1 MEFSDETLMA
11 YADGELDAE
20 TCRAVEQA
28 MATDPDIAQQVAR
41 HRELQASLRNAFDDV
56 LTEEIPDR
64 LLITA
69 RTTPAAN
76 ESGPVSADAIDPLP
90 APDESP
96 IVSLDAARAAR
107 ADKPKRQW
115 SWPEWG
121 AMAASL
127 LLGILIARSP
137 LLDGPGA
144 SIVAQNGRIVAG
156 GALAAALTGQ
166 SGGARIEGSPIRIGL
181 SFRAKSG
188 NYCRTF
194 TVDDQAALAGLACRE
209 SNAWRVKALAHNE
222 PNGTKT
228 EYRMAGTAVPP
239 IILQAVQDTIEG
251 DALDAAGE
259 AAARKQGW
267 KRE

>member
-11 YADGELDAE
+11 YADGELDDE
-20 TCRAVEQA
+20 TRRAVEQA
-28 MATDPDIAQQVAR
+28 MATDPKIAQQIAR
-41 HRELQASLRNAFDDV
+41 HRELQASLRNAFGDA
-56 LTEEIPDR
+56 LTEEVPDR
-64 LLITA
+64 LLVTA
-69 RTTPAAN
+69 RTAPAGN
-76 ESGPVSADAIDPLP
+76 ESRPASDDAIDPVS
-90 APDESP
+90 AADESK
-96 IVSLDAARAAR
+96 ILSIDAARAAR
-107 ADKPKRQW
+107 ADKPKRRW

-127 LLGILIARSP
+127 LLWLLIARSP
-137 LLDGPGA
+137 LLDGPDD
-144 SIVAQNGRIVAG
+144 SIVARNGRIVAG
-156 GALAAALTGQ
+156 GALATALTGQ

-194 TVDDQAALAGLACRE
+194 TVDDKAALAGLACRE

-222 PNGTKT
+222 PNGMKT

-267 KRE
+267 QD

>member
-1 MEFSDETLMA
+1 MKFSDETLMA

-20 TCRAVEQA
+20 TRRAVEQA
-28 MATDPDIAQQVAR
+28 MATDPRIAQQIAR
-41 HRELQASLRNAFDDV
+41 HRGLQASLRNAFGGV
-56 LTEEIPDR
+56 LTEAVPDR
-64 LLITA
+64 LLVTA
-69 RTTPAAN
+69 RTAPAGD
-76 ESGPVSADAIDPLP
+76 ESSPVSSGTIDPTST
-90 APDESP
+90 ADESK
-96 IVSLDAARAAR
+96 VSSIDAARAAR
-107 ADKPKRQW
+107 ADKPKRHW

-127 LLGILIARSP
+127 LLGLLIARSP
-137 LLDGPGA
+137 LLDGPGD
-144 SIVAQNGRIVAG
+144 SIVAQNGRILAS
-156 GALAAALTGQ
+156 GALAAALTEQ
-166 SGGARIEGSPIRIGL
+166 PGGARLEGSPIRIGL

-188 NYCRTF
+188 SYCRTF

-209 SNAWRVKALAHNE
+209 SNAWRLQALARNE
-222 PNGTKT
+222 PNGTTT

-267 KRE
+267 KPQ